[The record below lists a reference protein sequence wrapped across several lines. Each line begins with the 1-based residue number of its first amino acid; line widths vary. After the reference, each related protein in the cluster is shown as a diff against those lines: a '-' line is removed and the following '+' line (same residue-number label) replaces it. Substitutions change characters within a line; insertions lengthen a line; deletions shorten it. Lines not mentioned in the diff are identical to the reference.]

1 MSVLQRYKSP
11 SCRLQLLFFNAVP
24 FYLFTDFMYASVL
37 LQIQNQLPGAIF
49 PYVFYPVK
57 LPKSIT
63 MDSGLL
69 IIFNLTLGA
78 VYLQYFRHIYDFYLC
93 LTTEPKPL
101 TDISIVTR
109 TAGHSDISRIK

>member
-1 MSVLQRYKSP
+1 MF
-11 SCRLQLLFFNAVP
+11 LL
-24 FYLFTDFMYASVL
+24 L

-49 PYVFYPVK
+49 PYVFYPIK

-69 IIFNLTLGA
+69 TSRSPSSPTLLPL
-78 VYLQYFRHIYDFYLC
+78 VCVLNVSWLLQW
-93 LTTEPKPL
+93 TEPKPL